1 MKPGAWWWQLA
12 AESRRR
18 VLLVGES
25 GCRLGHSEGDTTEE
39 VFTEH
44 LGLSQILVRWC
55 LLKGNVCPTE
65 HKKVRARTAR

>member
-1 MKPGAWWWQLA
+1 MA
-12 AESRRR
+12 AGCR
-18 VLLVGES
+18 VKGNSASGGES

-44 LGLSQILVRWC
+44 LGLSQILARWC
-55 LLKGNVCPTE
+55 LLKGNMCPTE